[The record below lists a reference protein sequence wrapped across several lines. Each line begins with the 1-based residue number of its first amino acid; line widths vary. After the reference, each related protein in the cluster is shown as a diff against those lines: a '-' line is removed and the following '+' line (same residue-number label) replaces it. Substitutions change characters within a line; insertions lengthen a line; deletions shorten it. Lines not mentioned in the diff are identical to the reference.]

1 MKNSIT
7 FWYGINYNDV
17 TLTQYVRIKMKLK
30 KSLFIGS
37 IAASAMLLTACDFQ
51 KTANNQPVAEQSKS
65 ASAETVALNQ
75 FNSAVKIVP
84 TMRNL
89 TKDKN
94 GKDAFSL
101 IFKIE
106 NISDKA
112 ISEIQWFSVAGVDSG
127 IIDISNI
134 PAVFEKPLAA
144 KSTETVTLTKSIE
157 SLAETS
163 RPFFMDPKA
172 NINVKVLA
180 GKIVFEDKSVI
191 VVTTADDLVKY
202 LNNTTKK

>member
-1 MKNSIT
+1 
-7 FWYGINYNDV
+7 
-17 TLTQYVRIKMKLK
+17 MKLK